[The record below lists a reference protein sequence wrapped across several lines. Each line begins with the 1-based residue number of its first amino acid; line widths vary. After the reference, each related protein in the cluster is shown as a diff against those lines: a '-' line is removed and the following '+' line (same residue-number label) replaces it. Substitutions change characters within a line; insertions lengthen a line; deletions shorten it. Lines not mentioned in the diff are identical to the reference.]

1 MEEAA
6 GSHEEMA
13 TESREEAAAK
23 SREDPADERQPAP
36 EADPAAADGASMD
49 AEDDGNARD
58 GQIATA
64 GGSAAAG
71 QSAAADNDSQPIG
84 LHCQNPAQIRAWE
97 VARATDVSAA
107 ASPSVV
113 TGARFTL
120 AGNNSAALQ
129 LSCKLCHLD

>member
-1 MEEAA
+1 VAMNTWLEPELERELCEVAA
-6 GSHEEMA
+6 PPELWSRVQSARLSRPRESHRGLVWA
-13 TESREEAAAK
+13 TAATVILAAVALSRV
-23 SREDPADERQPAP
+23 P
-36 EADPAAADGASMD
+36 
-49 AEDDGNARD
+49 
-58 GQIATA
+58 A